1 MKRSEKAGQMC
12 PPYSCNRSGWASQAI
27 IDILTLGS
35 VNVSQVTNLS
45 SLKETVPS
53 VLFSLL
59 NLSTVV
65 LERQMFGMEM
75 EWKIAP
81 EAKDFD
87 SEVLN
92 LWLVI
97 TIITR
102 ERIFFSKFRHS
113 FRALTLTGLHQVEW
127 NVWAN
132 GG

>member
-1 MKRSEKAGQMC
+1 MPAVLVQPLWLGF
-12 PPYSCNRSGWASQAI
+12 AAI
-27 IDILTLGS
+27 IDILTFGS

-81 EAKDFD
+81 EAKD
-87 SEVLN
+87 
-92 LWLVI
+92 
-97 TIITR
+97 
-102 ERIFFSKFRHS
+102 
-113 FRALTLTGLHQVEW
+113 LTQRC
-127 NVWAN
+127 
-132 GG
+132 

>member
-1 MKRSEKAGQMC
+1 MKRSEKSRTDVPSVLVQPLWLGFA
-12 PPYSCNRSGWASQAI
+12 AI
-27 IDILTLGS
+27 IDILTFGS

-81 EAKDFD
+81 EAKD
-87 SEVLN
+87 
-92 LWLVI
+92 
-97 TIITR
+97 
-102 ERIFFSKFRHS
+102 
-113 FRALTLTGLHQVEW
+113 LTQRC
-127 NVWAN
+127 
-132 GG
+132 